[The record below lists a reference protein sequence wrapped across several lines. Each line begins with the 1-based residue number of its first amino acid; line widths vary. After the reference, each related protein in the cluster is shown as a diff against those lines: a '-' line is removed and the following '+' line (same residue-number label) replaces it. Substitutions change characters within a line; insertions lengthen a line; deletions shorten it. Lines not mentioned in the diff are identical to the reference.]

1 MQDHS
6 LPPLVISMPWLS
18 CANRAECW
26 APPLPI
32 WDWESPSVKRGGGPG
47 GGGGGQEALGEVV
60 VSHRKDGAIGPWN
73 GREW

>member
-1 MQDHS
+1 MQNHY

-32 WDWESPSVKRGGGPG
+32 WDWDSSSVKTGGGPG
-47 GGGGGQEALGEVV
+47 GGGGGGGETEALAEVA
-60 VSHRKDGAIGPWN
+60 VSHRKGGAIGP
-73 GREW
+73 